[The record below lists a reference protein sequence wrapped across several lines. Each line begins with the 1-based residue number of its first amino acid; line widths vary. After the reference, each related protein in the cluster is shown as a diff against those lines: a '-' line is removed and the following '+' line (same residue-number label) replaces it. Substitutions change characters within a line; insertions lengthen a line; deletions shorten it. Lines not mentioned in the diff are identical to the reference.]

1 MALLTSTQSQT
12 LEYSCQGL
20 PSCDISFISNT
31 ASLDY
36 SHSGLPF
43 VGVSGLV
50 SLIRKVL
57 ISGQWKDISEIKI
70 LISGVWKAVTD
81 VYVLISGSW
90 RINT

>member
-1 MALLTSTQSQT
+1 MALLTSAQLQT
-12 LEYSCQGL
+12 LDYSYQGL
-20 PSCDISFISNT
+20 PSCNISFISST
-31 ASLDY
+31 TSLDY

-43 VGVSGLV
+43 VGTVGSF
-50 SLIRKVL
+50 IRKVL

-81 VYVLISGSW
+81 VYVLVSGSW